1 MADDP
6 GAPWGHTVAG
16 EAVLDITVEDALRT
30 CGLPSVPIAHGVDR
44 LVEVDLQQVGKASAV
59 GDLGQ
64 KANAKSAAALAFDR
78 RLCSLPPVILR
89 RIAEF
94 KGRRLWPIVLL
105 TGDFAK
111 AHIFHGGGLFGESP
125 LAGRA
130 PVAPLSGAYAA
141 RFVRMVMLIERAVK
155 PVKVP
160 GSSGAPPRAGHAAAM
175 HKRLHDIASM
185 GPAEQDFIFW
195 VAGGFVV
202 GELLGYHPWTDIDTW
217 FKPHRSA
224 SGHWVVAAGNSPYPV
239 QLLATSDPVTDIE
252 SFDLHI
258 CQCAVRC
265 VFTRGE
271 RYYDLWMTLAC
282 WEACARGWAHA
293 TAYHVGVAD
302 QAKLA
307 GRLAKYAGRG
317 LDVRRFERECRLLE
331 ASAREDACAYTWA
344 EIANR
349 AILHHRFPLPVDTYW
364 VISLRRDFI
373 LSTTWVPEWLLP
385 EGSQVPVRA
394 LFSEAVLLYPCEY
407 VETRSE
413 TARRRGPL
421 HWLLRGM
428 YGRRLPVVVQGG
440 ARLWSNSLHPRW
452 LVERAVLG
460 GSAVAAAIRRDLL
473 RLPDGSDGA
482 ERYALQCTAQARVR
496 VLCRDWRIAPTLDT
510 PAYGAQWC
518 LFLETHDQRMLRTA
532 MYCKDALSMGA
543 HCDHDHE
550 RPLFLW

>member
-1 MADDP
+1 MTRDVFTSP
-6 GAPWGHTVAG
+6 GAPYVFKLQAAG
-16 EAVLDITVEDALRT
+16 
-30 CGLPSVPIAHGVDR
+30 GL
-44 LVEVDLQQVGKASAV
+44 EQKASAESV
-59 GDLGQ
+59 
-64 KANAKSAAALAFDR
+64 AALAFER
-78 RLCSLPPVILR
+78 RLRSLPPVILR

-105 TGDFAK
+105 TGEFAE
-111 AHIFHGGGLFGESP
+111 AYIFRGGEVIGESP

-130 PVAPLSGAYAA
+130 PAAPMSRDYAA
-141 RFVRMVMLIERAVK
+141 RFVHAVMLIERAVK

-160 GSSGAPPRAGHAAAM
+160 GPSTNPDWEKDRQSWSGAPPHAGHAAAM
-175 HKRLHDIASM
+175 QTLLRDMACM
-185 GPAEQDFIFW
+185 GPAERDFTFW

-202 GELLGYHPWTDIDTW
+202 GEILGYHPWTDIDTW
-217 FKPHRSA
+217 FRPHRSA

-265 VFTRGE
+265 VFTGGK
-271 RYYDLWMTLAC
+271 RYYDMWMTPAC
-282 WEACARGWAHA
+282 WEACARGRAHA
-293 TAYHVGVAD
+293 TSYHVGVAD
-302 QAKLA
+302 QARLA

-317 LDVRRFERECRLLE
+317 LEVLRFERECRLLN
-331 ASAREDACAYTWA
+331 ASATEDACAYPWA
-344 EIANR
+344 DIANKV
-349 AILHHRFPLPVDTYW
+349 IHHHRFPLPVDTYW

-373 LSTTWVPEWLLP
+373 LSTTWVPEWLFP
-385 EGSQVPVRA
+385 EGSQVPVQA
-394 LFSEAVLLYPCEY
+394 LLSEAVLLYPCEY

-428 YGRRLPVVVQGG
+428 YGERLPVVVRGG

-452 LVERAVLG
+452 LVQRAGLD
-460 GSAVAAAIRRDLL
+460 GSAVAAAIRRDLV
-473 RLPDGSDGA
+473 RLPDDGDGA

-510 PAYGAQWC
+510 VAYGAQWC
-518 LFLETHDQRMLRTA
+518 LFLETGDQRMLRTA
-532 MYCKDALSMGA
+532 MYCKDTLSMKA
-543 HCDHDHE
+543 HCAHYHE
-550 RPLFLW
+550 RPLCLW